1 MNEPVEGTSKR
12 LPVDVRRQTPAP
24 VFAAGD
30 TVPNLSSWVLERN
43 LGGGGFG
50 EVWLARHA
58 FRPEEKLRAV
68 KFCTDP
74 DARHRLVTH
83 EQNVVRRVMKYAG
96 GHPNIVP
103 LLECNLDGDIPWL
116 MYEFVEGGTLA
127 GLVAEWRELAM
138 PKRLGRAVRVLH
150 AIAGALATCHRFD
163 PPLGHRDMKPQ
174 NVLMAGSVPR
184 ITDFGIGSVV
194 LQPQDGAATSAHTA
208 YVARVPT
215 SLQGAGTR
223 LYAPAEQTLGSPPNP
238 RDDVYALGII
248 AYQLVTADLTTGPG
262 ADASLELRDL
272 KIPGEL
278 ASLIIR
284 SAALDPNRRPKDAT
298 EWETTLAALIEKA
311 RKQPDTDVTGS
322 KPVILPEPAEPTA
335 VLPARSGPPPLPPIP
350 FDLLPKPPIARPARG
365 KSGRLVA
372 KALGGVLVLALAVTV
387 VIALLP
393 SGKRTE
399 PTSPSAAL
407 DMPKIEI
414 ADGVKMTFCWV
425 PAGECQLGS
434 PKAERDAVL
443 KAISATKEPE
453 WLESDAEAARGKFK
467 TNGFWMGKYTV
478 TQAEWTAVMGI
489 NPSRFDGKK
498 DNKAKGMDTSRFPV
512 ESVSWDMICGQ
523 DGKGGFLAKVNA
535 HGGIQKAFGKP
546 GTFALP
552 HEDMWEY
559 ACRGGLGNAQPF
571 HFGKELDGTKANFD
585 SDFPFGT
592 ATKIKALD
600 RPTPVGEY
608 EKKVP
613 HPWGLCDMHG
623 NVYQWCENYYD
634 KTNISR
640 VLRGGSWYS
649 DAHYCRAA
657 YRNYYAPDYGNDLV
671 GFRLVQSLDL

>member
-1 MNEPVEGTSKR
+1 MNEPVEGASKR
-12 LPVDVRRQTPAP
+12 LPADVLRRTPAP

-58 FRPEEKLRAV
+58 FRAEEKPRAV

-103 LLECNLDGDIPWL
+103 LLDCNLDGDIPWL

-127 GLVAEWRELAM
+127 GLVAEWRELPM
-138 PKRLGRAVRVLH
+138 PKRLGKAVRVLH
-150 AIAGALATCHRFD
+150 ALAGALATCHRFD
-163 PPLGHRDMKPQ
+163 PPLVHRDMKPQ

-208 YVARVPT
+208 AAARVPT
-215 SLQGAGTR
+215 NLQGAGTR

-272 KIPGEL
+272 KIPREL

-284 SAALDPNRRPKDAT
+284 SAALDPNRRPKDAS
-298 EWETTLAALIEKA
+298 EWETTLAALIDKA
-311 RKQPDTDVTGS
+311 RKQPDTDETGS

-335 VLPARSGPPPLPPIP
+335 VLPARSGPPPLPSPIP
-350 FDLLPKPPIARPARG
+350 LNLPPEPPPVVRPRRRKPRRRKHPRF
-365 KSGRLVA
+365 LVKA
-372 KALGGVLVLALAVTV
+372 KALGGVLILALAGAIVM
-387 VIALLP
+387 ALLP

-399 PTSPSAAL
+399 PTRPSAAL
-407 DMPKIEI
+407 DKPKGDEPKGTVPDPNGGGTKVDPKAVTPKPKDKSPDPPPGPTVPKPGETRDIKI
-414 ADGVKMTFCWV
+414 ADDVKMTFCWV

-443 KAISATKEPE
+443 QAISETKETE
-453 WLESDAEAARGKFK
+453 WLQLEAETARAKFK
-467 TNGFWMGKYTV
+467 TKGFWMGKYTV
-478 TQAEWTAVMGI
+478 TQAEWSAVM
-489 NPSRFDGKK
+489 R
-498 DNKAKGMDTSRFPV
+498 
-512 ESVSWDMICGQ
+512 
-523 DGKGGFLAKVNA
+523 
-535 HGGIQKAFGKP
+535 
-546 GTFALP
+546 
-552 HEDMWEY
+552 
-559 ACRGGLGNAQPF
+559 
-571 HFGKELDGTKANFD
+571 GTKD
-585 SDFPFGT
+585 
-592 ATKIKALD
+592 AT
-600 RPTPVGEY
+600 P
-608 EKKVP
+608 
-613 HPWGLCDMHG
+613 
-623 NVYQWCENYYD
+623 
-634 KTNISR
+634 S
-640 VLRGGSWYS
+640 
-649 DAHYCRAA
+649 
-657 YRNYYAPDYGNDLV
+657 
-671 GFRLVQSLDL
+671 